1 MTKEMDFRPTGVCSQ
16 NIHIELDDEGVV
28 KDIRF
33 LGGCSGNTQGVSALA
48 IGHPAAGRH
57 PLRLQ
62 GHLLPRSAGSCAGAD
77 AGGVA
82 GSRFVKVREE
92 MLSEQAGPYCSRK
105 CGSGGRSSLLCFSG
119 GNYADC
125 DKTYGA

>member
-48 IGHPAAGRH
+48 IGRPAKEVVESLKGIRC
-57 PLRLQ
+57 
-62 GHLLPRSAGSCAGAD
+62 GFKDTSCPDQLAA
-77 AGGVA
+77 AL
-82 GSRFVKVREE
+82 EQ
-92 MLSEQAGPYCSRK
+92 MLA
-105 CGSGGRSSLLCFSG
+105 
-119 GNYADC
+119 A
-125 DKTYGA
+125 

>member
-48 IGHPAAGRH
+48 IGRPAKEGGESLKGIRC
-57 PLRLQ
+57 
-62 GHLLPRSAGSCAGAD
+62 GFKDTSCPDQLAA
-77 AGGVA
+77 AL
-82 GSRFVKVREE
+82 EQ
-92 MLSEQAGPYCSRK
+92 MLAE
-105 CGSGGRSSLLCFSG
+105 
-119 GNYADC
+119 
-125 DKTYGA
+125 